1 MCAHLCTCVW
11 MDRLKEN
18 RLNAEVEDKPVTQ
31 GIVSK
36 DLLNSATYIK
46 GRRSLPKN

>member
-11 MDRLKEN
+11 IGRLKEN
-18 RLNAEVEDKPVTQ
+18 RLNAEVENKPVTQ

-36 DLLNSATYIK
+36 DLLNSATYKK
-46 GRRSLPKN
+46 GCRSLPKN